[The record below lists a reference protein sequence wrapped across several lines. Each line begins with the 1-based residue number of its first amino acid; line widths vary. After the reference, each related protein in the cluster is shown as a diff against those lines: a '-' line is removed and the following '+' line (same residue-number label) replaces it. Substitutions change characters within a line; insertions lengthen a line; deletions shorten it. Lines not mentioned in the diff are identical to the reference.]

1 MAFDLSKVDIGRIK
15 GGINR
20 QKQIQNKKAF
30 YEKLRMIKD
39 NLRMQKSILFKSSL
53 IKNDYVEDLIK
64 KKIDLKYILA
74 TYILTDGSLI
84 NNNGNYRICF
94 YAKDEVLKD
103 LIYQIL
109 LKESKFIPGIY
120 KEKKGIYQIRVS
132 DNYLANE
139 LFKLNYSYKKI
150 PSKNQKAEDFLKE
163 KQPSL
168 DFIKQANEEIREMCI
183 RVALTTDG
191 CISLPKSNKPT
202 LSLACSN
209 PSVCKQWMQIFSM
222 CKIKSYL
229 ILKKDSWSGFGGIRI
244 SNNSLNRF
252 YKMGGFIDGVKISK
266 KSKIYIGWEK
276 NKLLAK
282 ALNGPDEI

>member
-1 MAFDLSKVDIGRIK
+1 MEFDLSKVEEGRKK

-20 QKQIQNKKAF
+20 QKQIKDKKAF
-30 YEKLRMIKD
+30 YEKLRTIKD
-39 NLRMQKSILFKSSL
+39 KLRIQKSILFKSSL
-53 IKNDYVEDLIK
+53 IKNNYAEGLIK

-84 NNNGNYRICF
+84 NNNGNYRLCF
-94 YAKDEVLKD
+94 YTKDEILKD

-132 DNYLANE
+132 DNYLAKE
-139 LFKLNYSYKKI
+139 LLKLNNYYKKI
-150 PSKNQKAEDFLKE
+150 PSKNQKIEKFLKE

-168 DFIKQANEEIREMCI
+168 NFIKQANKEIREMCV

-191 CISLPKSNKPT
+191 CISLPKSGKPT

-209 PSVCKQWMQIFSM
+209 PAVCKQWISIFKM
-222 CKIKSYL
+222 CNLKSYL
-229 ILKKDSWSGFGGIRI
+229 ILKNDSWSGVGGVRISTDSLNLFYKFGGFLNGVRV
-244 SNNSLNRF
+244 SN
-252 YKMGGFIDGVKISK
+252 
-266 KSKIYIGWEK
+266 KSKVYVGWEK
-276 NKLLAK
+276 NKLLKK
-282 ALNGPDEI
+282 ALSGPDEI